1 MRSVHNGLHN
11 GATLHDLPLPER
23 DRADVC
29 ATGHH
34 ESVSTPEIDRR
45 RLGKFLGRAEPIL
58 ANDAVAQMGEDAL
71 KMTVTTTLNRSTGEQ
86 TMSLTIPRVSEADLW
101 ACITR
106 CRVFFVTSED
116 CYLPHIARAIHNL
129 APKNKRPHLQQLVDL
144 VNTLIVDGN
153 LVGAL
158 MHSGRLEEDNGV
170 GPGKLL
176 GSDQVCMDYVY
187 GVVLHEDEGRR
198 ARLNNVENVES
209 VEHAVL
215 MQMANLLR
223 LVTLVRDQILLGQAN
238 GWLPMV
244 EDTLRLRRTWSQ
256 DDSDQNTV

>member
-1 MRSVHNGLHN
+1 M
-11 GATLHDLPLPER
+11 
-23 DRADVC
+23 
-29 ATGHH
+29 
-34 ESVSTPEIDRR
+34 STPEIDRR

-71 KMTVTTTLNRSTGEQ
+71 QMTVTTTLNRATGEQ

-116 CYLPHIARAIHNL
+116 CYLPNIARAIYNL
-129 APKNKRPHLQQLVDL
+129 APKNKRTHLQQLVDH
-144 VNTLIVDGN
+144 VNALIVDGN

-158 MHSGRLEEDNGV
+158 MHSGRLEKDNGV

-198 ARLNNVENVES
+198 ARLNNVKNVES

-238 GWLPMV
+238 GWLPIV
-244 EDTLRLRRTWSQ
+244 EDTLRLSRRWSQ
-256 DDSDQNTV
+256 DESKQNAE